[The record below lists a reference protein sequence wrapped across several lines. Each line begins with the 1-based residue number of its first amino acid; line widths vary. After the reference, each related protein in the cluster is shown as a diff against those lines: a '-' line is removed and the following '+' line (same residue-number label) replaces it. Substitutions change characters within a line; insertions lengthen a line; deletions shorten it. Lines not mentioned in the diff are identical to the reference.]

1 MRPCSRKAMHS
12 GSLLQNVGFGT
23 KNTVASIK
31 GSIKKLGVN
40 YQNATVA
47 LYNKSNLSLIALRKP
62 NSNGAYGFGGLNNSL
77 NKFILAFDNTRQYN
91 AVIQDNVVPK

>member
-1 MRPCSRKAMHS
+1 MRPCSRAVKYS
-12 GSLLQNVGFGT
+12 GSLLQDVGFGA

-31 GSIKKLGVN
+31 GSVKKLGVN

-62 NSNGAYGFGGLNNSL
+62 NSNGAYDFSGLNNSL
-77 NKFILAFDNTRQYN
+77 NTFIIAFDNGRQYN
-91 AVIQDNVVPK
+91 AVIADLVVPK